1 MDYTEVLK
9 RAWHTVWNY
18 RTLWLF
24 GIILALTTTSWSA
37 WEWLQRS
44 DNRDGNHEANNL
56 VYVLPNGSTIEI
68 PGSMITPPSLPGR
81 EDAWSDDG
89 GDIVFNYKYQ
99 ADDRPYHQGDII
111 INYNPPDDYSVG
123 VVSRSKE
130 GYLHLELLEVRPEVV
145 STIITIGIA
154 LACLI
159 VLLIILACLIVLLI
173 IAAAI
178 ARYVAETAL
187 IQMVDDYDETGQKH
201 SIREGFRM
209 GWSRTAFRLFLIKL
223 LIGLPVAVAFILL
236 FVLAAAPLL
245 LWTTRSTAIGV
256 FGTMTTVG
264 LGFLVTLLLIVVI
277 TVLSLLRR
285 FFWRACALEELGVIE
300 SIRQGF
306 SIVRRRL
313 KDVVIMWLIMIAVQI
328 GWVIALIAT
337 AIVLFPAIIL
347 LIVVGGVL
355 GGLPALLVGG
365 LASLIFEGPVPWI
378 LAGVVG
384 LPIFILVMAAPWV
397 FLSGLMEVF
406 KSSVW
411 TLSYR
416 ELRALEPA
424 KLPELD
430 TSGLEAALLR
440 HR

>member
-1 MDYTEVLK
+1 
-9 RAWHTVWNY
+9 
-18 RTLWLF
+18 
-24 GIILALTTTSWSA
+24 
-37 WEWLQRS
+37 
-44 DNRDGNHEANNL
+44 
-56 VYVLPNGSTIEI
+56 
-68 PGSMITPPSLPGR
+68 
-81 EDAWSDDG
+81 
-89 GDIVFNYKYQ
+89 
-99 ADDRPYHQGDII
+99 
-111 INYNPPDDYSVG
+111 
-123 VVSRSKE
+123 
-130 GYLHLELLEVRPEVV
+130 
-145 STIITIGIA
+145 
-154 LACLI
+154 
-159 VLLIILACLIVLLI
+159 
-173 IAAAI
+173 
-178 ARYVAETAL
+178 
-187 IQMVDDYDETGQKH
+187 
-201 SIREGFRM
+201 M
-209 GWSRTAFRLFLIKL
+209 GWSRTALRLFLIKL

-245 LWTTRSTAIGV
+245 LWATKSTAIGV
-256 FGTMTTVG
+256 FGTVTTVG
-264 LGFLVTLLLIVVI
+264 LGFLVTLLFIVVI

-306 SIVRRRL
+306 GIVRRHL
-313 KDVVIMWLIMIAVQI
+313 KDVVVMWLIMIAVQI

-355 GGLPALLVGG
+355 AGLPALLVGG
-365 LASLIFEGPVPWI
+365 LASLIFEGAVPWI

-430 TSGLEAALLR
+430 TSDLQVAPIA
-440 HR
+440 

>member
-1 MDYTEVLK
+1 MNYTKALK
-9 RAWHTVWNY
+9 RAWETTWRY
-18 RTLWLF
+18 RALWIF
-24 GIILALTTTSWSA
+24 GVILALTTISWSTA
-37 WEWLQRS
+37 ASYDR
-44 DNRDGNHEANNL
+44 DDDRDGSSL
-56 VYVLPNGSTIEI
+56 IYVLPNGDSIAI
-68 PGSMITPPSLPGR
+68 PGR
-81 EDAWSDDG
+81 ADDRSDDS
-89 GDIVFNYKYQ
+89 GDIVFNYKHQ
-99 ADDRPYHQGDII
+99 ADDRSYHKGDII

-130 GYLHLELLEVRPEVV
+130 GHLHLELLAARPEVV

-154 LACLI
+154 L
-159 VLLIILACLIVLLI
+159 VCLIVLLI

-187 IQMVDDYDETGQKH
+187 IGMVDDYDETGQKH
-201 SIREGFRM
+201 SVREGFRM

-245 LWTTRSTAIGV
+245 LWATKSTAIGV
-256 FGTMTTVG
+256 FGTVTTVG

-306 SIVRRRL
+306 GIVRRHL

-328 GWVIALIAT
+328 GWVITLIAT

-355 GGLPALLVGG
+355 GVLPALLIGG
-365 LASLIFEGPVPWI
+365 LASLIFEGAVPWI
-378 LAGVVG
+378 LAGVAG
-384 LPIFILVMAAPWV
+384 LPIFILVVAAPWM
-397 FLSGLMEVF
+397 FLGGLMEVF

-411 TLSYR
+411 TLTYQ
-416 ELRALEPA
+416 ELRALESLEVESEQ
-424 KLPELD
+424 LPRLD
-430 TSGLEAALLR
+430 ASGLEAAPSA
-440 HR
+440 